1 MAMLLLFAA
10 PIFRVPG
17 RSLAARDTCSRTSRR
32 RIQTCGLEPRPVRV
46 HSPGAGIESQVPE
59 IPGGKQKLRT
69 AAGIALPDLAS
80 DVGSP
85 ATLAT
90 RKPELEDSTRNSLP
104 AASRESLLI
113 LSAHPLWEQSPAVGT
128 AANYVVRKIVRL
140 IARSGPVSRGCEG
153 LLLRLA
159 ANLLNKTP
167 ERAAAAGGLLLRG
180 RARLGGQFSDSEA
193 RNGIRIGFLRR
204 PTASVNSSVLFTP
217 KAIRSRMGI
226 SVLAGDA
233 RSELALHETQQQQL
247 LLKEQSLQGQH
258 NYKNNKNKNKNK
270 NNRNKDN
277 DSNYKTYNYSTTATA
292 IK

>member
-85 ATLAT
+85 ATWGEGDLC
-90 RKPELEDSTRNSLP
+90 EG
-104 AASRESLLI
+104 
-113 LSAHPLWEQSPAVGT
+113 SPAVGT